1 MQRVS
6 DQMRYAAIDGRNV
19 LAGVNADFYNMSTG
33 EPEGLVVKNGIQVHA
48 WTPSAE
54 ISSRLPYRTFF
65 GILKDGTA
73 IIGDEEVYEANKAN
87 LEQAV
92 GGDYILVDNGVP
104 ISFDE
109 GTDTSSMPDRPT
121 APYPRTCVG
130 IRQDG
135 SVFFICMDG
144 KRPDT
149 YSAGLTLVEMAQL
162 LVENG
167 AVYAMNLDGGG
178 STTMV
183 VKDPETQQY
192 TVQNS
197 PSDGTSGPTGGT
209 ERSVANCLY
218 IYNDEKPD
226 IPEVTL
232 DQDINGYYLIRDI
245 KDFAQINRDPRA
257 DYRLANNIDAAG
269 QACGSRHDL

>member
-1 MQRVS
+1 MVPFS
-6 DQMRYAAIDGRNV
+6 
-19 LAGVNADFYNMSTG
+19 LS
-33 EPEGLVVKNGIQVHA
+33 A
-48 WTPSAE
+48 WT
-54 ISSRLPYRTFF
+54 
-65 GILKDGTA
+65 
-73 IIGDEEVYEANKAN
+73 
-87 LEQAV
+87 
-92 GGDYILVDNGVP
+92 
-104 ISFDE
+104 
-109 GTDTSSMPDRPT
+109 
-121 APYPRTCVG
+121 
-130 IRQDG
+130 
-135 SVFFICMDG
+135 G
-144 KRPDT
+144 KRPIPIPRDDT
-149 YSAGLTLVEMAQL
+149 VEMAQL

-269 QACGSRHDL
+269 KPVEAVMTFVALWMAMDIRSTICCMPARHRAA

>member
-6 DQMRYAAIDGRNV
+6 DQMRYAAIDGRQCT
-19 LAGVNADFYNMSTG
+19 GRRNADFYNMSTG

-121 APYPRTCVG
+121 APYPRTCDG
-130 IRQDG
+130 IQQDG

-144 KRPDT
+144 KR
-149 YSAGLTLVEMAQL
+149 
-162 LVENG
+162 
-167 AVYAMNLDGGG
+167 
-178 STTMV
+178 
-183 VKDPETQQY
+183 
-192 TVQNS
+192 
-197 PSDGTSGPTGGT
+197 
-209 ERSVANCLY
+209 R
-218 IYNDEKPD
+218 
-226 IPEVTL
+226 IP
-232 DQDINGYYLIRDI
+232 IPRD
-245 KDFAQINRDPRA
+245 
-257 DYRLANNIDAAG
+257 
-269 QACGSRHDL
+269 